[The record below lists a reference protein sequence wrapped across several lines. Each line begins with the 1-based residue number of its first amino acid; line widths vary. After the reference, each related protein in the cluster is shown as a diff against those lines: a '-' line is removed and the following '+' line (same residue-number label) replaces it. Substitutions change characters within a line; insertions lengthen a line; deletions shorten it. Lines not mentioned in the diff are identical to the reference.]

1 MTGRLRRLGVRS
13 RLLLAVG
20 GALALA
26 LALGVAGFAAILGN
40 RLDSDADALVRAQ
53 AEAEAAS
60 LVVRGG
66 RVTVPQRFAETRVG
80 AQTWVF
86 GTHDEVLERPRANA
100 ELQAAAASLAGGPQR
115 LRDIHRAR
123 LFALPV
129 TRNGGRYGTVVTAVS
144 LEPYEE
150 SERTGL
156 VAAGLFAA
164 GLLAVVL
171 LITHWI
177 LGKALLP
184 VSRMTEDA
192 AAWSE
197 HDIDRRFQL
206 GEPYDELT
214 RLAAT
219 LDALLDRLAASVRHE
234 QRLTAELSHE
244 LRTPL
249 ARISAEAELALSRLR
264 TSDDYRAGMESIGR
278 SADQMTRTIDALMA
292 AARQEARLER
302 TTSDA
307 RQAVELAVEA
317 ARPAADARGIELR
330 VSLPPAPLAVAL
342 GADLLER
349 IVQPVLDNAVRYG
362 NGVVQVDLARNA
374 TAAVVTVHDDGPGV
388 APDERDSVFEPGM
401 RGAAGRAGRGAG
413 LGLPLAR
420 RLARTAGGDVV
431 LAEAN
436 GGASFA
442 VRVPLA

>member
-20 GALALA
+20 VALAVALLA
-26 LALGVAGFAAILGN
+26 GVGGFAAILGN
-40 RLDSDADALVRAQ
+40 RLDRDADALVRAQ

-60 LVVRGG
+60 LIVDHGAVK
-66 RVTVPQRFAETRVG
+66 VPQRRAETRLS

-86 GTHDEVLERPRANA
+86 GANDEPMEHPRASE
-100 ELQAAAASLAGGPQR
+100 ELQEAAAALAGGPER
-115 LRDIHRAR
+115 LRDIHQAR

-129 TRNGGRYGTVVTAVS
+129 TRDGRRYGTVVTAVS

-156 VAAGLFAA
+156 VAAGLFAVA
-164 GLLAVVL
+164 LLAVVL
-171 LITHWI
+171 LTTRWI

-184 VSRMTEDA
+184 VSRMTDDA

-197 HDIDRRFQL
+197 HDIDRRFEL

-249 ARISAEAELALSRLR
+249 ARISAEAELALSRPR
-264 TSDDYRAGMESIGR
+264 TSEDYRAGMEAIVR

-292 AARQEARLER
+292 AARQEARVER
-302 TTSDA
+302 ATSDA
-307 RQAVELAVEA
+307 REAVGLAVEA
-317 ARPAADARGIELR
+317 ARPAADGRGIELR

-362 NGVVQVDLARNA
+362 GSFVEVDLERNGA
-374 TAAVVTVHDDGPGV
+374 SAVVTVHDDGPGV
-388 APDERDSVFEPGM
+388 EPDERDTVFEPGM

>member
-1 MTGRLRRLGVRS
+1 M
-13 RLLLAVG
+13 
-20 GALALA
+20 
-26 LALGVAGFAAILGN
+26 
-40 RLDSDADALVRAQ
+40 
-53 AEAEAAS
+53 
-60 LVVRGG
+60 
-66 RVTVPQRFAETRVG
+66 G

-86 GTHDEVLERPRANA
+86 GTRDEVLERPRANA
-100 ELQAAAASLAGGPQR
+100 ELQAAAASLAGGSQR
-115 LRDIHRAR
+115 LLDIHHAR

-129 TRNGGRYGTVVTAVS
+129 TRDGRRFGTVVSAVS

-156 VAAGLFAA
+156 VAAGLFAL
-164 GLLAVVL
+164 GLLAIVL
-171 LITHWI
+171 LITRWI

-197 HDIDRRFQL
+197 HDLDRRFEL

-219 LDALLDRLAASVRHE
+219 LDALLDRLAASMRHE

-249 ARISAEAELALSRLR
+249 ARISAEAELALSRPR
-264 TSDDYRAGMESIGR
+264 TGEDYRAGMEAIGR
-278 SADQMTRTIDALMA
+278 SAEQMARTIDALMA
-292 AARQEARLER
+292 AARQEARVER
-302 TTSDA
+302 TSSDA
-307 RQAVELAVEA
+307 REAVELAVEA

-330 VSLPPAPLAVAL
+330 VTLPPAPLTVAL
-342 GADLLER
+342 GSDLLER
-349 IVQPVLDNAVRYG
+349 TVQPVLDNAVRYG
-362 NGVVQVDLARNA
+362 HALVQVELARNGA
-374 TAAVVTVHDDGPGV
+374 SAVVTVRDDGPGV
-388 APDERDSVFEPGM
+388 EEEERDAVFEPGA

-431 LAEAN
+431 LMN
-436 GGASFA
+436 GSGGASFA

>member
-1 MTGRLRRLGVRS
+1 MSLPRLGVRS

-20 GALALA
+20 GALAIA
-26 LALGVAGFAAILGN
+26 LAAGLAGFSLLLDQ
-40 RLDSDADALVRAQ
+40 RLSSDADSLVRAQ

-60 LVVRGG
+60 LAVRGG
-66 RVTVPQRFAETRVG
+66 RLAAPQGFSNTRVG

-86 GTHDEVLERPRANA
+86 GNGTILERPRASA
-100 ELQAAAASLAGGPQR
+100 DLQQAAQALAGGPQR
-115 LRDIHRAR
+115 AMDIDHAR
-123 LFALPV
+123 LFALPA
-129 TRNGGRYGTVVTAVS
+129 TRDGRRYGTVVSAVS

-156 VAAGLFAA
+156 VAALLFAV
-164 GLLAVVL
+164 GLLGGVL
-171 LITHWI
+171 VITRWI
-177 LGKALLP
+177 LGRALLP

-197 HDIDRRFQL
+197 HDVDRRFEL

-219 LDALLDRLAASVRHE
+219 LDALLNRLAASVRHE

-249 ARISAEAELALSRLR
+249 ARISAEAQLALSRPR
-264 TSDDYRAGMESIGR
+264 TGDDYRAGMEAIGR

-292 AARQEARLER
+292 AARQEARVEP

-307 RQAVELAVEA
+307 REAVELAVEA

-330 VSLPPAPLAVAL
+330 VTLPATPLAVAL

-362 NGVVQVDLARNA
+362 TGVVEVGVAQNGA
-374 TAAVVTVHDDGPGV
+374 AAVVTVRDDGPGV
-388 APDERDSVFEPGM
+388 EADERTAIFEPGM
-401 RGAAGRAGRGAG
+401 RGAAGHAGRGAG
-413 LGLPLAR
+413 LGLPLAQ

-431 LAEAN
+431 LVDTA
-436 GGASFA
+436 GGATFA

>member
-20 GALALA
+20 GALAVA
-26 LALGVAGFAAILGN
+26 LIAGVAGFSLLLDQ
-40 RLDSDADALVRAQ
+40 RLSSDADTLMRAQ
-53 AEAEAAS
+53 AEAEEAA
-60 LVVRGG
+60 LVINGG
-66 RVTVPQRFAETRVG
+66 RLRVPQHFADQRVG
-80 AQTWVF
+80 SQTWVF
-86 GTHDEVLERPRANA
+86 DSGGTVLEKPRASA
-100 ELQAAAASLAGGPQR
+100 ALQNAAASLAGGPR
-115 LRDIHRAR
+115 RKLNVHHAR
-123 LFALPV
+123 LFALPIV
-129 TRNGGRYGTVVTAVS
+129 QNGRRYGTVVTAVS

-150 SERTGL
+150 SQTTGF
-156 VAAGLFAA
+156 VAAVLF
-164 GLLAVVL
+164 AVVL
-171 LITHWI
+171 LGAVLLTTRWI

-197 HDIDRRFQL
+197 HDIDRRFEL
-206 GEPYDELT
+206 GDPYDELT

-249 ARISAEAELALSRLR
+249 ARISAEAELALSRPR
-264 TSDDYRAGMESIGR
+264 TSDDYRAGMEAIGR

-292 AARQEARLER
+292 AARQEARVER

-307 RQAVELAVEA
+307 RDAVELAVEA

-330 VSLPPAPLAVAL
+330 VSLPAAPLAVAL

-362 NGVVQVDLARNA
+362 NGLVEVDLARNG
-374 TAAVVTVHDDGPGV
+374 TLAVVTVHDDGPGV
-388 APDERDSVFEPGM
+388 QVDERDSVFEPGM

-431 LAEAN
+431 LGETN